1 MHEPAHSRPKQT
13 GHHAV
18 LVLVVLVV
26 LEVGG
31 VSGCGGGGG
40 DNGSGGGV
48 FTMHGSTG
56 IVSTY

>member
-13 GHHAV
+13 GHRVV
-18 LVLVVLVV
+18 LVLVV

-56 IVSTY
+56 LVSTY